1 MSKFSNI
8 LKLLLILK
16 SEGRIK
22 SKELAS
28 YLGVSER
35 MIRKYL
41 EDLNEAGI
49 ELESIPGPTGG
60 YELVGYDYLLDTNIT
75 NEEISS
81 LEIITQLSKESLNEN
96 CIKSLEILKE
106 KLKIHNKYTNDEN
119 NFSNNIVIPSRV
131 KNLKLQNKIEMDIH
145 KTIILNKKIHIQYT
159 KNYDNTSERKIHPYK
174 IISRDG
180 MKYLIGY
187 CESKKSMRIFK
198 LVRINK
204 LDITDEVFEKID
216 EDKVKEFIK
225 DNSLGIISGEDIYIK
240 LIISPPFSYSVRER
254 IYSKNQV
261 ITENEDGTILFE
273 ATLSSK
279 EEIIRWI
286 LSMRSCVKIIEPE
299 NLKLEIKEE
308 LNKMIQ
314 NF

>member
-1 MSKFSNI
+1 M
-8 LKLLLILK
+8 
-16 SEGRIK
+16 K
-22 SKELAS
+22 SKELAL

-75 NEEISS
+75 DEEISS
-81 LEIITQLSKESLNEN
+81 LEIITQLSKESLDEN

-145 KTIILNKKIHIQYT
+145 KTIILNKKIYIQYT

-187 CESKKSMRIFK
+187 CESKNSMRLFK

-216 EDKVKEFIK
+216 EEKVKEFIK

-261 ITENEDGTILFE
+261 STENKDGTILFE

>member
-16 SEGRIK
+16 SEGRMK
-22 SKELAS
+22 SKELAL

-75 NEEISS
+75 DEEISS
-81 LEIITQLSKESLNEN
+81 LEIITQLSKESLDEN

-145 KTIILNKKIHIQYT
+145 KTIILNKKIYIQYT

-187 CESKKSMRIFK
+187 CERKNSMRIFK

-216 EDKVKEFIK
+216 EEKVKEFIK

-261 ITENEDGTILFE
+261 ITENKDGTILFE

-308 LNKMIQ
+308 LNKMIR